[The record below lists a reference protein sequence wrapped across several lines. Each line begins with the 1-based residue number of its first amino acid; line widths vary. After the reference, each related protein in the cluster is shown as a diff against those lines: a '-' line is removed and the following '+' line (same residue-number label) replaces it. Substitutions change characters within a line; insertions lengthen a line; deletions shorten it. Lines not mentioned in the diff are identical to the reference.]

1 MQVLL
6 EGKTAVVTGCN
17 RGIGKA
23 ILEVLAKNGAN
34 IWACVR
40 SADDKFADYVV
51 KLQDETGVTISP
63 VYFDLADADQMRTGV
78 KTIMSAKQS
87 VDVLVNNA
95 GVIYTSLFQMTSV
108 DKMKEVFEINFFS
121 QMALTQY
128 ITRIMTRQKS
138 GSIVNISSSAAIE
151 GNEGRTA
158 YASSKAAMICSTKV
172 MARELGEHNIRVNAI
187 APGLTN
193 TDMMVESTPEDALE
207 NTLQRTC
214 MKRVGRP
221 EEIAN
226 AVLFL
231 ASDLSSYMTG
241 QVLCVDGGM

>member
-1 MQVLL
+1 MLL
-6 EGKTAVVTGCN
+6 KGKAAVVTGCN

-23 ILEVLAKNGAN
+23 ILEVFARNGAN

-40 SADDKFADYVV
+40 RSDDRFADYVT
-51 KLQDETGVTISP
+51 KLESETGVTISP
-63 VYFDLADADQMRTGV
+63 VYFDLADGEQMRAGV
-78 KTIMSAKQS
+78 KTIMSAKQP

-95 GVIYTSLFQMTSV
+95 GIIYTSLFQMTPV

-121 QMALTQY
+121 QMVLTQY

-138 GSIVNISSSAAIE
+138 GSIINLSSSAAIE

-158 YASSKAAMICSTKV
+158 YAASKAAMICSTKV
-172 MARELGEHNIRVNAI
+172 MARELGEYNIRVNAI

-193 TDMMVESTPEDALE
+193 TDMMIESTPEDALE
-207 NTLQRTC
+207 STLQRTC

-241 QVLCVDGGM
+241 QVLCLDGGM

>member
-1 MQVLL
+1 VLL
-6 EGKTAVVTGCN
+6 KGKAAVVTGCN

-23 ILEVLAKNGAN
+23 ILEVFARNGAN

-40 SADDKFADYVV
+40 RSDDRFADYVT
-51 KLQDETGVTISP
+51 KLESETGVTISP
-63 VYFDLADADQMRTGV
+63 VYFDLADGEQMRAGV
-78 KTIMSAKQS
+78 KTIMSAKQP

-95 GVIYTSLFQMTSV
+95 GIIYTSLFQMTPV

-121 QMALTQY
+121 QMVLTQY

-138 GSIVNISSSAAIE
+138 GSIINLSSSAAIE

-158 YASSKAAMICSTKV
+158 YAASKAAMICSTKV
-172 MARELGEHNIRVNAI
+172 MARELGEYNIRVNAI

-193 TDMMVESTPEDALE
+193 TDMMIESTPEDALE
-207 NTLQRTC
+207 STLQRTC
-214 MKRVGRP
+214 MKRVGKP

-231 ASDLSSYMTG
+231 ASYLSSFMTG